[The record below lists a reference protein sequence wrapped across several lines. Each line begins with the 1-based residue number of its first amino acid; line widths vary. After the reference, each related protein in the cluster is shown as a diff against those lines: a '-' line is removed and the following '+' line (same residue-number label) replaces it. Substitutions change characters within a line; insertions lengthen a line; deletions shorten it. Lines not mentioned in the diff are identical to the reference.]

1 MKKTKKRFAAAAGFP
16 ISDEEALRFGPAL
29 VAVAEKMRVNDIR
42 NLDKR
47 ALYKVVEADKKH
59 PLRDFVFNCGD
70 AEAALAYRID
80 RCGLL
85 IRGIRYIET
94 DRDGLNRLVQDANK
108 KKLFISA
115 RSPVVEEGSGKTR
128 QCAVLRE
135 DLLRHDPSYISA
147 VAGAIRRARD
157 AAAQLVDLTTSR
169 EPPFAAGELAQKL
182 QDAHLE
188 YEAKLQN
195 VERAAE

>member
-1 MKKTKKRFAAAAGFP
+1 MKKTKRFAAATGSP
-16 ISDEEALRFGPAL
+16 ISDEEAIRFGPAL
-29 VAVAEKMRVNDIR
+29 VAVAEQMRVNDIR

-47 ALYKVVEADKKH
+47 ALYKVVEADKNH

-70 AEAALAYRID
+70 AEAARAYRID

-85 IRGIRYIET
+85 IRSIRYIEV
-94 DRDGLNRLVQDANK
+94 DREGLNKLAHEANK
-108 KKLFISA
+108 KKLFIPA
-115 RSPVVEEGSGKTR
+115 PAPVVEEGSGKTR
-128 QCAVLRE
+128 QCSVLRE

-157 AAAQLVDLTTSR
+157 AAASLVDLTTSR

-188 YEAKLQN
+188 YEAKLQS